1 MIFLGLF
8 RVNEIDQL
16 GVRVS
21 LFGSG
26 ESMRGNFR
34 IVSFLSIVFYL
45 EIICI
50 ISKGHQLGQIT
61 CFEIER
67 MSQERV
73 VVRTHLNKLKQNLNC
88 QNTSPFLGFILTNF
102 LL

>member
-1 MIFLGLF
+1 MIN
-8 RVNEIDQL
+8 VVDY
-16 GVRVS
+16 S
-21 LFGSG
+21 
-26 ESMRGNFR
+26 
-34 IVSFLSIVFYL
+34 L

-73 VVRTHLNKLKQNLNC
+73 VVRTHLSIFGIHFDQFFVVIEPLKLWMVEFDLSFFDKF
-88 QNTSPFLGFILTNF
+88 SDAA
-102 LL
+102 